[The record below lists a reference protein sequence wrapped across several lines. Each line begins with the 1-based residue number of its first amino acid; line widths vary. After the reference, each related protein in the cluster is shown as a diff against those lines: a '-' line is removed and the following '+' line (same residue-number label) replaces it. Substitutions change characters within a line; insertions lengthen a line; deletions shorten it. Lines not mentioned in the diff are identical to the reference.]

1 MIRLKQVL
9 VKRYTES
16 KRTALSGG
24 LTIQPVCVCACA
36 CVCVCVCVY
45 MCVCVVKVA
54 QSCLTLCDLMDDTV
68 PGII

>member
-1 MIRLKQVL
+1 MIRLKQAL

-24 LTIQPVCVCACA
+24 LTIQPVCVC
-36 CVCVCVCVY
+36 
-45 MCVCVVKVA
+45 VCVVKVA

-68 PGII
+68 PGIL